1 MEMIIM
7 MMCSE
12 CHEKIAVV
20 FVNKIENKTNEVK
33 GYCID
38 CAEKHGIDVEK
49 EIKNKTGMSTEEFNN
64 MNKQMENMFEDMD
77 MDSFKEQM
85 ETMMPGMMN
94 LDGEGDD
101 SSPIM
106 NAFNSLFK
114 GNETSE
120 SSNKNKKT
128 GKSKGKKFSA
138 NTKNL
143 DRFGTNLTEMAR
155 NNAVDRVVGRNKEI
169 DRVIQILNRR
179 GKNNPVLIG
188 EPGVGKTAIAE
199 GLAVRIVEEE
209 VPEKIYDA
217 QIYLLDLTAVV
228 AGTQF
233 RGQFEGRLKKIIDEV
248 VEDGNIILVID
259 EVHNLV
265 GTGDVQGGSM
275 NAANILK
282 PALAKGQIQ
291 IIGSTTLEEYRKNIE
306 KDAALERRFQKVLVD
321 EPSVLETV
329 EILEGIKDY
338 YESYHKVK
346 IDKDVIEKAVYLSE
360 RYITDRFLPDKAID
374 VIDEAGSR
382 ANLKNKGL
390 VEIKVLEDKLSR
402 INKQREK
409 AAAEEDYQKS
419 AELKMES
426 YTIVQEIDALKEELD
441 HVEITEEDIAYV
453 IEAWTNIPVQKINEA
468 EAIKLLALEDRLK
481 KRVVGQEKAIQS
493 LAKTVRRNRSGFKRK
508 RKPASFIFVGP
519 TGVGKTELA
528 RTLAEEL
535 FGNEDA
541 MIRIDMSEYMEKH
554 TVSKLI
560 GAPPGYIGHDQGGQ
574 LTEKVRR
581 KPYSVI
587 LLDEIEKAHH
597 DVFNMLLQILEDG
610 RLTDSQGRTV
620 FFENSIIIMTSNAGT
635 DHKTAVG
642 FGNQTDN
649 SMRQSVDSALK
660 KIFRPEFLN
669 RVDERVIFNRLGK
682 DELRE
687 IIKLMIEE
695 VNEEM
700 SDKDMTLKITD
711 EVVEYILEEGY
722 SLKYGARPL
731 RRVIQKNIEDE
742 IAEKYLKGIYE
753 DGSEVNVDYDG
764 EHLIFD

>member
-1 MEMIIM
+1 MEMINM

-20 FVNKIENKTNEVK
+20 FVNKIEEKKNDLK

-38 CAEKHGIDVEK
+38 CAEKHGIDVES
-49 EIKNKTGMSTEEFNN
+49 EIKDKTGMSKEEFNA

-94 LDGEGDD
+94 LDQSDGEDN
-101 SSPIM
+101 PIM
-106 NAFNSLFK
+106 NAFNTLFK
-114 GNETSE
+114 GNESGATKE
-120 SSNKNKKT
+120 KGAAKK
-128 GKSKGKKFSA
+128 KSDKSFGKK
-138 NTKNL
+138 TKNL
-143 DRFGTNLTEMAR
+143 DRFGTNLTHLAKHGE
-155 NNAVDRVVGRNKEI
+155 VDRVIGRNKEI

-199 GLAVRIVEEE
+199 GLAVRIAEEE

-248 VEDGNIILVID
+248 IDNGNVILVID

-321 EPSVLETV
+321 EPTILESI
-329 EILEGIKDY
+329 EILQGIKDY
-338 YESYHKVK
+338 YEDYHKVK
-346 IDKDVIEKAVYLSE
+346 ISDKVIEKAVNLSE

-390 VEIKVLEDKLSR
+390 VEIKVLEDELER
-402 INKQREK
+402 INKERAK
-409 AAAEEDYQKS
+409 LTNEEDYQKS

-426 YTIVQEIDALKEELD
+426 YTIIQKIEALKEEVE

-453 IEAWTNIPVQKINEA
+453 IEAWTNIPVQRINEA
-468 EAIKLLALEDRLK
+468 EAIKLLKLEERLK
-481 KRVVGQEKAIQS
+481 TRVIGQDQAVQA

-635 DHKTAVG
+635 DHKNVVG
-642 FGNQTDN
+642 FGSQSDV
-649 SMRQSVDSALK
+649 SVKQSVDSALK
-660 KIFRPEFLN
+660 KIFRPEFIN
-669 RVDERVIFNRLGK
+669 RVDETVIFNRLEK
-682 DELRE
+682 DVLRQ
-687 IIKLMIEE
+687 IIHLMIEE
-695 VNEEM
+695 VNDEMKDREM
-700 SDKDMTLKITD
+700 SI
-711 EVVEYILEEGY
+711 EVSDSVIEFILEEGY

-731 RRVIQKNIEDE
+731 RRVIQRFIEDE
-742 IAEKYLKGIYE
+742 IAERYLRGIYKE
-753 DGSEVNVDYDG
+753 GSHVTVDMENDQ
-764 EHLIFD
+764 LKFN

>member
-1 MEMIIM
+1 MI
-7 MMCSE
+7 MCSD
-12 CHEKIAVV
+12 CHKKIAVV
-20 FVNKIENKTNEVK
+20 FVNKIEDGNNDVK
-33 GYCID
+33 GYCIE
-38 CAEKHGIDVEK
+38 CAEKRGIDVEA
-49 EIKNKTGMSTEEFNN
+49 EIKNKTGMTTEEFQI
-64 MNKQMENMFEDMD
+64 MNKQMQDMFKDMD

-85 ETMMPGMMN
+85 ETMMPGMIEAE
-94 LDGEGDD
+94 LDNEEGGN
-101 SSPIM
+101 SFM
-106 NAFNSLFK
+106 NAFNTLFK
-114 GNETSE
+114 GSDNAKDEN
-120 SSNKNKKT
+120 SNKEKKE
-128 GKSKGKKFSA
+128 KKMFGKK
-138 NTKNL
+138 TKNL
-143 DRFGTNLTEMAR
+143 DKFGTNLTEAAK
-155 NNAVDRVVGRNKEI
+155 NGKVDRVVGRNKEI

-179 GKNNPVLIG
+179 SKNNPVLIG

-199 GLAVRIVEEE
+199 GLAVRIVNKE

-248 VEDGNIILVID
+248 VENGNVILVID
-259 EVHNLV
+259 EVHSLV

-291 IIGSTTLEEYRKNIE
+291 IIGSTTLEDYRKNIE

-321 EPSVLETV
+321 EPTMAETV
-329 EILEGIKDY
+329 EIIEGIKDY
-338 YESYHKVK
+338 YQDFHKVNISK
-346 IDKDVIEKAVYLSE
+346 EVIEKAVYFSE

-390 VEIKVLEDKLSR
+390 VEIKVLEDKIKDIER
-402 INKQREK
+402 QREK
-409 AAAEEDYQKS
+409 LSSEEDYQKS
-419 AELKMES
+419 AELKMKS
-426 YTIVQEIDALKEELD
+426 YSILKKIENLKTEME
-441 HVEITEEDIAYV
+441 HVDITFDDIAYV
-453 IEAWTNIPVQKINEA
+453 IEAWTNIPVNRVNEEEA
-468 EAIKLLALEDRLK
+468 ERLLKLEERLK
-481 KRVVGQEKAIQS
+481 KRVIGQDAAVIS

-528 RTLAEEL
+528 RVLAEEL
-535 FGNEDA
+535 FGSEEA

-620 FFENSIIIMTSNAGT
+620 FFDNSIIIMTSNAGT
-635 DHKTAVG
+635 DHKSTAG
-642 FGNQTDN
+642 FGNKSDI
-649 SMRQSVDSALK
+649 SLKQSTDSALK

-669 RVDERVIFNRLGK
+669 RVDETIIFNRLKK
-682 DELRE
+682 DELKE

-700 SDKDMTLKITD
+700 KDKNMKLVVSDLVI
-711 EVVEYILEEGY
+711 EFILEKGY
-722 SLKYGARPL
+722 SVKYGARPL
-731 RRVIQKNIEDE
+731 RRVIQKFIEDE
-742 IAEKYLKGIYE
+742 IAEKYLRSIY
-753 DGSEVNVDYDG
+753 SENDTVYVDLKD
-764 EHLIFD
+764 EKLIFS

>member
-1 MEMIIM
+1 
-7 MMCSE
+7 MCSD

-20 FVNKIENKTNEVK
+20 FVNKIDGDKNEIK
-33 GYCID
+33 GYCVE
-38 CAEKHGIDVEK
+38 CAQKRGIDVES
-49 EIKNKTGMSTEEFNN
+49 EIKSKTGMSTEEFEV
-64 MNKQMENMFEDMD
+64 MNKQMQGMFKDMD

-85 ETMMPGMMN
+85 ETMMPSLMN
-94 LDGEGDD
+94 SNVDGE
-101 SSPIM
+101 SEKNPFM

-114 GNETSE
+114 GSDNVNLNSEETDNEE
-120 SSNKNKKT
+120 KSNK
-128 GKSKGKKFSA
+128 KKFSKK
-138 NTKNL
+138 TKNL
-143 DRFGTNLTEMAR
+143 DKFGTNLTEAAKR
-155 NNAVDRVVGRNKEI
+155 GEVDRVIGRNKEI

-179 GKNNPVLIG
+179 SKNNPVLIG

-199 GLAVRIVEEE
+199 GLAVRIINKE
-209 VPEKIYDA
+209 VPEKIFHA
-217 QIYLLDLTAVV
+217 QVYLLDLTAVV

-248 VEDGNIILVID
+248 IENGNVILVID

-291 IIGSTTLEEYRKNIE
+291 IIGSTTLEDYRKNIE

-321 EPSVLETV
+321 EPSMKDTV
-329 EILEGIKDY
+329 EIIEGIKDY
-338 YESYHKVK
+338 YEDYHKVK
-346 IDKDVIEKAVYLSE
+346 ISKEVIEKAVYLAE

-390 VEIKVLEDKLSR
+390 VEIKVLENKL
-402 INKQREK
+402 NKTNKEREELSS
-409 AAAEEDYQKS
+409 AEDYKKS
-419 AELKMES
+419 AELKMQS
-426 YTIVQEIDALKEELD
+426 YSIIQEIEKMKIEAEN
-441 HVEITEEDIAYV
+441 VEITYEDVAHV
-453 IEAWTNIPVQKINEA
+453 IESWTNIPVKRINEEEA
-468 EAIKLLALEDRLK
+468 KKLLELEERLKEHVIGQDEAIK
-481 KRVVGQEKAIQS
+481 S

-528 RTLAEEL
+528 KVLAEEL
-535 FGNEDA
+535 FGNEEA

-597 DVFNMLLQILEDG
+597 DVFNMLLQVLEDG

-620 FFENSIIIMTSNAGT
+620 FFENTIIIMTSNAGT
-635 DHKTAVG
+635 DHKATTG
-642 FGNQTDN
+642 FGNDVDLN
-649 SMRQSVDSALK
+649 LKQSTNSALK

-669 RVDERVIFNRLGK
+669 RVDETMIFNRLK
-682 DELRE
+682 KPELKQ
-687 IIKLMIEE
+687 IIKLMI
-695 VNEEM
+695 
-700 SDKDMTLKITD
+700 D
-711 EVVEYILEEGY
+711 EVSDEMKDKKMQLVVTSSVIGFVLQEGY
-722 SLKYGARPL
+722 SVKYGARPL
-731 RRVIQKNIEDE
+731 RRVIQKFIEDE
-742 IAEKYLKGIYE
+742 IAERYLRGIYKE
-753 DGSEVNVDYDG
+753 GSIVQVDFKNN
-764 EHLIFD
+764 ELIFN

>member
-1 MEMIIM
+1 MI
-7 MMCSE
+7 MCSD
-12 CHEKIAVV
+12 CHEKVAVV
-20 FVNKIENKTNEVK
+20 FVNKIEDGKNDIK
-33 GYCID
+33 GYCIE
-38 CAEKHGIDVEK
+38 CAEKRGIDVES
-49 EIKNKTGMSTEEFNN
+49 EIKNKTGMTAEEFQI
-64 MNKQMENMFEDMD
+64 MNKQMQDMFKDMD

-85 ETMMPGMMN
+85 ETMMPGMIESELN
-94 LDGEGDD
+94 NEEGGN
-101 SSPIM
+101 SFM
-106 NAFNSLFK
+106 NAFNTLFK
-114 GNETSE
+114 GSDNEKDENNSKE
-120 SSNKNKKT
+120 KKE
-128 GKSKGKKFSA
+128 KKMFSKK
-138 NTKNL
+138 TKNL
-143 DRFGTNLTEMAR
+143 DKFGTNLTELAK
-155 NNAVDRVVGRNKEI
+155 NEKVDRVVGRNKEI

-179 GKNNPVLIG
+179 SKNNPVLIG

-199 GLAVRIVEEE
+199 GLAVRIVNKE

-248 VEDGNIILVID
+248 VENGNVILVID
-259 EVHNLV
+259 EVHSLV

-291 IIGSTTLEEYRKNIE
+291 IIGSTTLEDYRKNIE

-321 EPSVLETV
+321 EPTMAETV
-329 EILEGIKDY
+329 EIIEGIKDY
-338 YESYHKVK
+338 YQDFHKVSISK
-346 IDKDVIEKAVYLSE
+346 EVIEKAVYFSE

-382 ANLKNKGL
+382 ANLKNQGL
-390 VEIKVLEDKLSR
+390 VEIKVLEDKIKDIER
-402 INKQREK
+402 QREK
-409 AAAEEDYQKS
+409 LSSEEDYQKS
-419 AELKMES
+419 AELKMKS
-426 YTIVQEIDALKEELD
+426 YSILKEIENLKNEIE
-441 HVEITEEDIAYV
+441 HVELTFDDIAYV
-453 IEAWTNIPVQKINEA
+453 IEAWTNIPVNRVNEEEA
-468 EAIKLLALEDRLK
+468 ERLLKLEERLK
-481 KRVVGQEKAIQS
+481 KRVIGQDAAVIS

-528 RTLAEEL
+528 RVLAEEL
-535 FGNEDA
+535 FGSEEA

-574 LTEKVRR
+574 LTEKIRR

-597 DVFNMLLQILEDG
+597 DVFNMLLQILDDG

-620 FFENSIIIMTSNAGT
+620 FFDNSIIIMTSNAGT
-635 DHKTAVG
+635 DHKSTAG
-642 FGNQTDN
+642 FGNKSDI
-649 SMRQSVDSALK
+649 SLKQSTDSALK

-669 RVDERVIFNRLGK
+669 RVDETIIFNRLKK
-682 DELRE
+682 DELKE

-700 SDKDMTLKITD
+700 KDKNMKLVVSDSVI
-711 EVVEYILEEGY
+711 EYILEKGY
-722 SLKYGARPL
+722 SVKYGARPL
-731 RRVIQKNIEDE
+731 RRVIQKYIEDE
-742 IAEKYLKGIYE
+742 IAERYLRGIYKE
-753 DGSEVNVDYDG
+753 GSTVNVDCKNS
-764 EHLIFD
+764 ELIFS

>member
-1 MEMIIM
+1 
-7 MMCSE
+7 
-12 CHEKIAVV
+12 
-20 FVNKIENKTNEVK
+20 
-33 GYCID
+33 
-38 CAEKHGIDVEK
+38 
-49 EIKNKTGMSTEEFNN
+49 
-64 MNKQMENMFEDMD
+64 MNKQMESMFEDMD
-77 MDSFKEQM
+77 MESFKEQM
-85 ETMMPGMMN
+85 ETMMPGMMDM
-94 LDGEGDD
+94 DGQDD
-101 SSPIM
+101 DGSPIM
-106 NAFNSLFK
+106 NAFNTLFK
-114 GNETSE
+114 GNSSSE
-120 SSNKNKKT
+120 NKQSKKDHNK
-128 GKSKGKKFSA
+128 SHNNKFSGL
-138 NTKNL
+138 TKNL
-143 DRFGTNLTEMAR
+143 DRFGTNLTNLAR
-155 NNAVDRVVGRNKEI
+155 NNKVDRVIGRNKEI

-209 VPEKIYDA
+209 VPEKIFNA

-248 VEDGNIILVID
+248 VENGNIILVID

-321 EPSVLETV
+321 EPSVAESV

-346 IDKDVIEKAVYLSE
+346 ISKDVIEKAVYLSE

-390 VEIKVLEDKLSR
+390 VEIKVLEDKLAR
-402 INKQREK
+402 INKEREK

-426 YTIVQEIDALKEELD
+426 YAIVKEIDALKEELD

-481 KRVVGQEKAIQS
+481 KRVIGQENAIQS

-535 FGNEDA
+535 FGNEEA

-687 IIKLMIEE
+687 IIKLMIVE
-695 VNEEM
+695 VNDEM
-700 SDKDMTLKITD
+700 SDKDMTLEITD
-711 EVVEYILEEGY
+711 DVIEFILEEGY
-722 SLKYGARPL
+722 SVKYGARPL

-742 IAEKYLKGIYE
+742 IAEKYLKGIYK
-753 DGSEVNVDYDG
+753 DGSKVSVDYDG
-764 EHLIFD
+764 EQLIFE

>member
-1 MEMIIM
+1 M

-20 FVNKIENKTNEVK
+20 FVNKIEDKENKENKVK

-38 CAEKHGIDVEK
+38 CAEKHGIDVET

-64 MNKQMENMFEDMD
+64 MNKQMENIFEDMD
-77 MDSFKEQM
+77 MESFQEQM

-94 LDGEGDD
+94 SDGDDD

-106 NAFNSLFK
+106 NAFNTLFK
-114 GNETSE
+114 GENASPDKKSKKSKSK
-120 SSNKNKKT
+120 SSNKKFT
-128 GKSKGKKFSA
+128 GD
-138 NTKNL
+138 TKNL
-143 DRFGTNLTEMAR
+143 DRFGTNLTDLAK
-155 NNAVDRVVGRNKEI
+155 NNKVDRVVGRNKEI

-209 VPEKIYDA
+209 VPEKIFNA

-248 VEDGNIILVID
+248 IENGNIILVID

-306 KDAALERRFQKVLVD
+306 KDAALERRFQKVLVE
-321 EPSVLETV
+321 EPSVLETI

-346 IDKDVIEKAVYLSE
+346 ISKEVIEKAVYLSE

-390 VEIKVLEDKLSR
+390 VEIKVLEDDLTRISR
-402 INKQREK
+402 EREK
-409 AAAEEDYQKS
+409 SASEEDYQKS

-426 YTIVQEIDALKEELD
+426 YAVVQKIEALNEVLD

-468 EAIKLLALEDRLK
+468 EAMKLLKLEDRLK
-481 KRVVGQEKAIQS
+481 RRVIGQESAIQS

-528 RTLAEEL
+528 KTLAEEL
-535 FGNEDA
+535 FGNEEA

-635 DHKTAVG
+635 DHKTSVG
-642 FGNQTDN
+642 FGNKTDN
-649 SMRQSVDSALK
+649 SMRQGVDSALK

-669 RVDERVIFNRLGK
+669 RVDERVIFNHLEKK
-682 DELRE
+682 DLKE
-687 IIKLMIEE
+687 IIKLMIDE
-695 VNEEM
+695 VKEEM
-700 SDKDMTLKITD
+700 SDKDMSLDVTD
-711 EVVEYILEEGY
+711 EVIDFILEEGY
-722 SLKYGARPL
+722 SIKYGARPL
-731 RRVIQKNIEDE
+731 RRVIQKCIEDE
-742 IAEKYLKGIYE
+742 IAEKYLRGIYK
-753 DGSEVNVDYDG
+753 DGSNVKIDYDG
-764 EHLIFD
+764 DKLVFA

>member
-1 MEMIIM
+1 
-7 MMCSE
+7 MCSD

-20 FVNKIENKTNEVK
+20 FVNKIDGDKNEIK
-33 GYCID
+33 GYCVE
-38 CAEKHGIDVEK
+38 CAQKRGIDVES
-49 EIKNKTGMSTEEFNN
+49 EIKSKTGMSTEEFEV
-64 MNKQMENMFEDMD
+64 MNKQMQGMFKDMD

-85 ETMMPGMMN
+85 ETMMPSLMN
-94 LDGEGDD
+94 SNVDGE
-101 SSPIM
+101 SEKNPFM

-114 GNETSE
+114 GSDNVNLNSEETDNEE
-120 SSNKNKKT
+120 KSNK
-128 GKSKGKKFSA
+128 KKFSKK
-138 NTKNL
+138 TKNL
-143 DRFGTNLTEMAR
+143 DKFGTNLTEAAKR
-155 NNAVDRVVGRNKEI
+155 GEVDRVIGRNKEI

-179 GKNNPVLIG
+179 SKNNPVLIG

-199 GLAVRIVEEE
+199 GLAVRIINKE
-209 VPEKIYDA
+209 VPEKIFHA
-217 QIYLLDLTAVV
+217 QVYLLDLTAVV

-248 VEDGNIILVID
+248 IENGNVILVID

-291 IIGSTTLEEYRKNIE
+291 IIGSTTLEDYRKNIE

-321 EPSVLETV
+321 EPSMKDTV
-329 EILEGIKDY
+329 EIIEGIKDY
-338 YESYHKVK
+338 YEDYHKVK
-346 IDKDVIEKAVYLSE
+346 ISKEVIEKAVYLAE

-390 VEIKVLEDKLSR
+390 VEIKVLENKL
-402 INKQREK
+402 NKTNKEREELSS
-409 AAAEEDYQKS
+409 AEDYKKS
-419 AELKMES
+419 AELKMQS
-426 YTIVQEIDALKEELD
+426 YSIIQEIEKMKIEAEN
-441 HVEITEEDIAYV
+441 VEITYEDVAHV
-453 IEAWTNIPVQKINEA
+453 IESWTNIPVKRINEEEA
-468 EAIKLLALEDRLK
+468 KKLLELEERLKEHVIGQEEAIK
-481 KRVVGQEKAIQS
+481 S

-528 RTLAEEL
+528 KVLAEEL
-535 FGNEDA
+535 FGNEEA

-597 DVFNMLLQILEDG
+597 DVFNMLLQVLEDG

-620 FFENSIIIMTSNAGT
+620 FFENTIIIMTSNAGT
-635 DHKTAVG
+635 DHKATTG
-642 FGNQTDN
+642 FGNDVDLN
-649 SMRQSVDSALK
+649 LKQSTNSALK

-669 RVDERVIFNRLGK
+669 RVDETMIFNRLK
-682 DELRE
+682 KPELKQ
-687 IIKLMIEE
+687 IIKLMI
-695 VNEEM
+695 
-700 SDKDMTLKITD
+700 D
-711 EVVEYILEEGY
+711 EVSDEMKDKKMQLVVTSSVIGFVLQEGY
-722 SLKYGARPL
+722 SVKYGARPL
-731 RRVIQKNIEDE
+731 RRVIQKFIEDE
-742 IAEKYLKGIYE
+742 IAERYLRGIYKE
-753 DGSEVNVDYDG
+753 GSIVQVDFKNN
-764 EHLIFD
+764 ELIFN